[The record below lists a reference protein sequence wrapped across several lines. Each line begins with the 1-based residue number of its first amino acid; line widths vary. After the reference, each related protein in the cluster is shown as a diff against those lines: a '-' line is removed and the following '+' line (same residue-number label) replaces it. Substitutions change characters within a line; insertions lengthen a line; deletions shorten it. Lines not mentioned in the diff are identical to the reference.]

1 MLEAIF
7 FGVIQGLTEFLPISS
22 SAHIRIFAEFFG
34 ITEDPGARFTAIM
47 QIGTELAVLIYFRK
61 DIAKIISAWVR
72 SSLLRQKL
80 DIDEM
85 GLARMGWLIIIGS
98 LPIAVLGYLGQ
109 DAIRTN
115 FRSLWLI
122 ASVLIIFG
130 VLLGLAD
137 KFGRSDKTL
146 KDLSIGHGLLYGLAQ
161 SLALIP
167 GVSRSGATIA
177 MGRALGYSRE
187 AALRYSFL
195 LALPAVFGSGLYEL
209 KGAISQSDGANVFTL
224 GQTLVATVVAFII
237 GYLVISW
244 LIRFVTNRSFAP
256 FIGYRI
262 ALGAL
267 VLALLS
273 TGVISSSASS
283 KISEPVSSVQVEP
296 SQNYVVPE
304 DCQST
309 EVLAA
314 LQKDVRQ
321 AQYID
326 TPWEPAP
333 GTELADFLD
342 NGGIACSYGIQSA
355 EVGIT
360 VDWVENTKSLYEAR
374 TSSWLTEGF
383 EEVDI
388 PGVDEE
394 SAYFLHKDQSPTN
407 EFHIYRLNFLYN
419 GIWIQLSSSFG
430 NTIEDA
436 SGWIEAAVNSI

>member
-34 ITEDPGARFTAIM
+34 MTEDPGARFTAIM

-61 DIAKIISAWVR
+61 DIAKIISAWIR

-130 VLLGLAD
+130 VILGLAD
-137 KFGRSDKTL
+137 KFVSSNKSL
-146 KDLSIGHGLLYGLAQ
+146 KDLSIGHGILYGLAQ

-177 MGRALGYSRE
+177 MGRILGYSRE

-209 KGAISQSDGANVFTL
+209 KGAISQSDSANVFTL
-224 GQTLVATVVAFII
+224 GQTFAATVVAFVI
-237 GYLVISW
+237 GYLVIAW
-244 LIRFVTNRSFAP
+244 LIRFITNRSFAP
-256 FIGYRI
+256 FIVYRI

-273 TGVISSSASS
+273 TGVISS
-283 KISEPVSSVQVEP
+283 
-296 SQNYVVPE
+296 
-304 DCQST
+304 
-309 EVLAA
+309 
-314 LQKDVRQ
+314 
-321 AQYID
+321 
-326 TPWEPAP
+326 
-333 GTELADFLD
+333 
-342 NGGIACSYGIQSA
+342 
-355 EVGIT
+355 
-360 VDWVENTKSLYEAR
+360 
-374 TSSWLTEGF
+374 
-383 EEVDI
+383 
-388 PGVDEE
+388 
-394 SAYFLHKDQSPTN
+394 
-407 EFHIYRLNFLYN
+407 
-419 GIWIQLSSSFG
+419 
-430 NTIEDA
+430 
-436 SGWIEAAVNSI
+436 